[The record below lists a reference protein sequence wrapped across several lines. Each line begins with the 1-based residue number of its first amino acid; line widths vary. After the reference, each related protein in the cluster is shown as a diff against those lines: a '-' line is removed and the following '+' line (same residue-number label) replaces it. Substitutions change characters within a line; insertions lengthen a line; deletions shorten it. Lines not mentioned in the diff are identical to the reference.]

1 MPRGMRLL
9 GIVVGGCLSQG
20 EAALVNEDAQSEGL
34 AQALAEHENP
44 CAIGDAKGFKSAKHD
59 CG

>member
-1 MPRGMRLL
+1 
-9 GIVVGGCLSQG
+9 
-20 EAALVNEDAQSEGL
+20 LVDEDTQSEGL

-44 CAIGDAKGFKSAKHD
+44 CAIWDAKGFKSAKHD